1 MNALPKPSPRR
12 ERRKHE
18 RPGELLQAALELFV
32 EKGFAA
38 TKVEEVALRAGVSKG
53 TLFLYY
59 DSKVKL
65 FKAVV
70 QANLSPHFI
79 AWDQEY
85 EQFQG
90 STAEMLRYGLSSWWE
105 RIGNTLAGGL
115 TKLVLS
121 ESNNFPEVAAFYRE
135 QVMTPGQALIQRMLQ
150 RGIDRGEWRP
160 MDVPMAS
167 LSLMSAMMFLM
178 MWRHSM
184 VRCGQGPDFDP
195 HAFLMAHLDLV
206 LKGLAAPSP
215 VESKGS
221 A

>member
-59 DSKVKL
+59 DSKVEL

-135 QVMTPGQALIQRMLQ
+135 QVMAPGQALLQRMLQ
-150 RGIDRGEWRP
+150 RGIDRGEWP
-160 MDVPMAS
+160 AMDVAQSS
-167 LSLMSAMMFLM
+167 LSLMSAMVFVM
-178 MWRHSM
+178 MWRHSLA
-184 VRCGQGPDFDP
+184 RCGQGPGFDP
-195 HAFLMAHLDLV
+195 HAFLMSHLDLV
-206 LKGLAAPSP
+206 LKGLAAPAP
-215 VESKGS
+215 LVCKGP

>member
-59 DSKVKL
+59 DSKVDL

-79 AWDQEY
+79 AWDQEV

-135 QVMTPGQALIQRMLQ
+135 QVMAPGQALLQRMLQ
-150 RGIDRGEWRP
+150 RGIDRGEWP
-160 MDVPMAS
+160 AMDVAQSS
-167 LSLMSAMMFLM
+167 LSLMSAMVFVM
-178 MWRHSM
+178 MWRHSLA
-184 VRCGQGPDFDP
+184 RCGQSPDFDP
-195 HAFLMAHLDLV
+195 HAFLMSHLDLV
-206 LKGLAAPSP
+206 LKGLAAPGLR
-215 VESKGS
+215 VCKG
-221 A
+221 AA